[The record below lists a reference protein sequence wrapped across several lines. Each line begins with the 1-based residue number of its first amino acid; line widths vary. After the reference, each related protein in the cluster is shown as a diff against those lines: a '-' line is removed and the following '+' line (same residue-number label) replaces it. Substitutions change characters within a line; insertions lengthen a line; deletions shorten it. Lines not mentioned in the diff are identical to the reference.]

1 MQDRPLPS
9 ELQHFS
15 NLPDLHY
22 RGGNEWSS
30 ACPRCGGGGNRHD
43 ASDRFRLFAGG
54 NGYNARVWCRRCSH
68 FEWAD
73 AHENKPPDP
82 VKIKEAE
89 LLRCEMAQRETQRLQ
104 TKIEDLR
111 REAFWEGWH
120 AAMNDQHRA
129 LWRAEGI
136 SDGLQD
142 FFRLGY
148 VDNRKFY
155 NGDQPFNSAA
165 MTIPIFDVGWQAVNV
180 QYRIIQPPRN
190 VGKYRFTA
198 GLPAPLYLTDP
209 DNEPAGPTVLVEG
222 AKKAIV
228 LYANVGHKFT
238 VVAVPS
244 KMPGQQLID
253 RLMNCDPVYVALDPD
268 AYSDGQSAKRIG
280 QMLGCRARFARLP
293 AKPDDLLTK
302 YGFTA
307 EAMMTYFNQ
316 ATRVA

>member
-1 MQDRPLPS
+1 
-9 ELQHFS
+9 
-15 NLPDLHY
+15 
-22 RGGNEWSS
+22 
-30 ACPRCGGGGNRHD
+30 
-43 ASDRFRLFAGG
+43 
-54 NGYNARVWCRRCSH
+54 
-68 FEWAD
+68 
-73 AHENKPPDP
+73 

-209 DNEPAGPTVLVEG
+209 DNEPTGPTILVEG

-253 RLMNCDPVYVALDPD
+253 RLLNCDPVYVALDPD
-268 AYSDGQSAKRIG
+268 AYVAEKGIKPAINRLVA
-280 QMLGCRARFARLP
+280 MLKGRARVVKLP
-293 AKPDDLLTK
+293 VKPDDL
-302 YGFTA
+302 FTQFGGTA
-307 EAMMTYFNQ
+307 DDFLNFMRQ
-316 ATRVA
+316 AVAA